1 MTRRVAVTGA
11 TGFIGTHL
19 VANLVERGVEV
30 RAIVRPSSVAAHR
43 HTLAAPPDLPDL
55 RAPLHLTDPD
65 PPGSPHRIL
74 TVVRTGLERAAL
86 ADAFRDVDAV
96 VHLAGVVSTIRERE
110 LFDVNVG
117 GTRAVADAARA
128 AGVRL
133 IHVSSLAAAGPASAG
148 RPRSEDDPAAPV
160 TPYGRSKL
168 EGERVLAAMP
178 DLRWIVLRPGIVY
191 GPGDRAMLPL
201 FQLAAHGVL
210 PLVGRAGAAYTM
222 IHVSDLIRTI
232 VAALDSAD
240 RQTVFAGHPHPATGR
255 ELLEGVRSAAG
266 RTALILRVPLAL
278 ARLAAIAGDIGGAIR
293 GRPLALNGTR
303 YVELSAEGFVCRVD
317 RLRDRLGIVAEVDLA
332 QGLAQTAA
340 WYRQKRWL

>member
-1 MTRRVAVTGA
+1 MTGA

-133 IHVSSLAAAGPASAG
+133 IHVSSLAAAGPASA
-148 RPRSEDDPAAPV
+148 
-160 TPYGRSKL
+160 
-168 EGERVLAAMP
+168 

-278 ARLAAIAGDIGGAIR
+278 ARLTAIAGDIGGAIR